1 MSCVHVIEPLHSF
14 LFFPCLRSTP
24 NAVPTVTEYIQYRWL
39 PRTARGIDVVSRKLI
54 PVVADALATFGVSSV
69 VAAKAIGEQGWMDG
83 SLSIFDCAISQSTKL
98 HDLQRGGTV
107 TVIRGTVI
115 VRWCGTCQIFGSR

>member
-1 MSCVHVIEPLHSF
+1 M
-14 LFFPCLRSTP
+14 
-24 NAVPTVTEYIQYRWL
+24 PTVTEYIQYRWL

-83 SLSIFDCAISQSTKL
+83 SLSITSALTPGYFDLPAGSSAGHGAAL
-98 HDLQRGGTV
+98 AAGAVAAVRAVFDLR
-107 TVIRGTVI
+107 R
-115 VRWCGTCQIFGSR
+115 S

>member
-1 MSCVHVIEPLHSF
+1 MSFIEPLHSF

-83 SLSIFDCAISQSTKL
+83 SLSIFDCAILSTNL

-107 TVIRGTVI
+107 TDIRE
-115 VRWCGTCQIFGSR
+115 TCHILDSRLAIREIRPRA

>member
-1 MSCVHVIEPLHSF
+1 M
-14 LFFPCLRSTP
+14 
-24 NAVPTVTEYIQYRWL
+24 PTVTEYIQYRWL

-83 SLSIFDCAISQSTKL
+83 SLSIFDCAILSAIIL
-98 HDLQRGGTV
+98 HDLQWWGTA
-107 TVIRGTVI
+107 TVGHVKFLAAD
-115 VRWCGTCQIFGSR
+115 W